1 MTEHEE
7 PRYQSRLIAEDREMR
22 DDIIEQINRDEL
34 APETLA
40 AIRVGRREEAKGRA
54 SIPLTVRQKR
64 ELQDALDILKR
75 RQK

>member
-1 MTEHEE
+1 MTEHQE
-7 PRYQSRLIAEDREMR
+7 PRYQSRLIPEDREMR

-40 AIRVGRREEAKGRA
+40 AIRVGRREESKGRA